1 MALKKAAKKSKK
13 VVVAKSARKAT
24 TVPVKKGTAK
34 GSANV
39 KPDKKPDKKP
49 QKKPVAA
56 SAKSVKATSTQ
67 SKSVQKSPKKGPA
80 PKKVKAEV
88 LDLKAKPVECEII
101 DDGGKSASKVVDCE
115 IVDHDTPVDRL
126 KPAAVKGAK
135 ASAPVKPTALA
146 KKIATV
152 EVLEPE
158 DHDASEDSDAPAA
171 PIEPEIVDGEPHI
184 EWDPEHEFV
193 DHHEE
198 KKKKIFKKVKKT
210 ALVPVDTKSLTTA
223 TDSITAY
230 LNEVRKYPLLTKEQ
244 EIELAKR
251 YFDTKDPV
259 AAQALVTANLRFVVK
274 VAAEYSKYG
283 ARLIDL
289 IQEGNMGLMH
299 AVRDFNPYKGV
310 RLITYA
316 VWWIRGYI
324 QEYLLKQYSMVKIAT
339 TQNQKRLF
347 YRLQKEK
354 DALDSMGETP
364 DMSVIGEKMGIPTA
378 EVEQMAN
385 RLSGRDVSL
394 NAPLD
399 DSSSSSLMDLQKST
413 ESGVDDQIAA
423 QEEINLLREKLEEMR
438 DQMSEREKII
448 LDERLLADEPL
459 TLQEIGEKYGITREA
474 VRQMEARLMK
484 KIRDR
489 YISSLAAVTEED

>member
-1 MALKKAAKKSKK
+1 MALKKAAKKKKK
-13 VVVAKSARKAT
+13 VATKAAPKTSVAKAKPAAKKAKSAAVKA
-24 TVPVKKGTAK
+24 AK
-34 GSANV
+34 G
-39 KPDKKPDKKP
+39 
-49 QKKPVAA
+49 
-56 SAKSVKATSTQ
+56 
-67 SKSVQKSPKKGPA
+67 KSVQKSPKKGPA
-80 PKKVKAEV
+80 PKLVKAEI
-88 LDLKAKPVECEII
+88 LDLKAQPRHAAKLRQAAKPVECEII
-101 DDGGKSASKVVDCE
+101 DDDTKAVACE
-115 IVDHDTPVDRL
+115 IVEDSAVPVERL
-126 KPAAVKGAK
+126 KPASVKGSSPIK
-135 ASAPVKPTALA
+135 TASKSGA
-146 KKIATV
+146 KIAKV
-152 EVLEPE
+152 EVLAP
-158 DHDASEDSDAPAA
+158 EDSDDRVEA
-171 PIEPEIVDGEPHI
+171 IEPEIDASETAHP
-184 EWDPEHEFV
+184 EWDPEHDFV
-193 DHHEE
+193 EHHEE

-251 YFDTKDPV
+251 YFETKDPV
-259 AAQALVTANLRFVVK
+259 VAQALVTANLRFVVK

-354 DALDSMGETP
+354 DALDAMGEAP
-364 DMSVIGEKMGIPTA
+364 DMKLIGERMGIPTE

-394 NAPLD
+394 NTPLD
-399 DSSSSSLMDLQKST
+399 DASSSSLMDMQKST
-413 ESGVDDQIAA
+413 DTGVDDQIAA

-438 DQMSEREKII
+438 DQLSEREKII

-459 TLQEIGEKYGITREA
+459 TLQEIGEKHGITREA